1 MKILI
6 LGDIMG
12 VSGRKAIDKSL
23 PEIIAKNKINFTVI
37 NGENPADDGKVI
49 TN

>member
-12 VSGRKAIDKSL
+12 VSGRKAVEENLEK
-23 PEIIAKNKINFTVI
+23 IIEKNKIDFTI
-37 NGENPADDGKVI
+37 LNGENSHLE
-49 TN
+49 